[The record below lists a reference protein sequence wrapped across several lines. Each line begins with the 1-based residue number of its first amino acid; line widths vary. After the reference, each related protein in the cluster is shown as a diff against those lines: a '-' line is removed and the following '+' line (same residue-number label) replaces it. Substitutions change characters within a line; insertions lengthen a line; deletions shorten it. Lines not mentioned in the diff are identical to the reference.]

1 MYGDN
6 VFSNPSPNVARVTR
20 VDTFTGDQGAYSSTS
35 IDRLLTEN
43 QVVGQVYCITFDFE
57 TDDSNARA
65 RFYPGSGGYY
75 MFPVGS
81 GSFTYTYVALG
92 LSGIL
97 SADSLDVGK
106 YAQWSNI
113 KVQKV
118 IGPAVMT
125 NMTTSDIQ
133 TDTPY

>member
-1 MYGDN
+1 
-6 VFSNPSPNVARVTR
+6 
-20 VDTFTGDQGAYSSTS
+20 
-35 IDRLLTEN
+35 
-43 QVVGQVYCITFDFE
+43 
-57 TDDSNARA
+57 
-65 RFYPGSGGYY
+65 